1 MRKLKI
7 LDLFSGIGGFSLGL
21 EKTGGFETVAF
32 CEIDSYCQQ
41 VLKKHW
47 PETPIYSDVSRLYYR
62 NNTLFAVGKDTDE
75 KYKILE
81 KTSVDVICGGFP
93 CQDISVAGK
102 KKGLIDEE
110 GKTTRSGLWFEFK
123 RLINQIKPKYVIIEN
138 VANLRSNG
146 LATVIKDLWEIGY
159 VGEWHI
165 ISARA
170 VGACHLRERIWV
182 IAYPYSSSI
191 RNQSERSKIGRNHLQ
206 TEGQAI
212 TGNDGQER
220 NAESGNSQSI
230 GLKGLRTSGQQV
242 SHSHDEE
249 GLSLCPGEDLTDS
262 DSTGLQGQRTEL
274 EAAGSKGRISEAA
287 TSKLYSPN
295 TDHLRLW
302 KPFATEEE
310 KQVWWTSATASFRD
324 WWETQS
330 TVCRVDDG
338 LSHRLD
344 KDRAKRVKA
353 LGNTIVPFI
362 PELIGNAILEFERQ
376 LKSHNENLSD
386 IQDLL
391 S

>member
-47 PETPIYSDVSRLYYR
+47 PETPVLKDVTKVSYLGESICEQGYDWYS
-62 NNTLFAVGKDTDE
+62 GP
-75 KYKILE
+75 
-81 KTSVDVICGGFP
+81 VDVICGGFP

-110 GKTTRSGLWFEFK
+110 GKKTRSGLWFEFK

-170 VGACHLRERIWV
+170 VGACHLRERIWI

-191 RNQSERSKIGRNHLQ
+191 RNQSEWPKIGRNDLQ
-206 TEGQAI
+206 TERQAFI
-212 TGNDGQER
+212 GDNGQEW

-230 GLKGLRTSGQQV
+230 GLKGLRASGQQV
-242 SHSHDEE
+242 SYSHDEE
-249 GLSLCPGEDLTDS
+249 GYLCAQGEDLTDS

-274 EAAGSKGRISEAA
+274 ETAGIKGCISQAV
-287 TSKLYSPN
+287 TTKLYSPN

-302 KPFATEEE
+302 KPFATEEK
-310 KQVWWTSATASFRD
+310 KQFWWSKATASFRD

-362 PELIGNAILEFERQ
+362 PELIGNSILEFERQ
-376 LKSHNENLSD
+376 LHNENQSD